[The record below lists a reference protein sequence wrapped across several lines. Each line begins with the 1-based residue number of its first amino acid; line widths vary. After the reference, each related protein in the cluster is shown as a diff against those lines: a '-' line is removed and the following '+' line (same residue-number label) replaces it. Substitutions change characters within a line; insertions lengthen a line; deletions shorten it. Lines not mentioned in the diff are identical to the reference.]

1 MKTDEFIEILV
12 ALPPERRRSLAAPF
26 VAALAAGLIV
36 AIALWLALGPR
47 DILASAMSIRF
58 DVKLLST
65 LSLALAAGGLMFRLA
80 QPGAPVGYWLRGL
93 FVAPSV
99 VAIAV
104 LGELAMTD
112 PGSWWT
118 RLVGANA
125 LDCLTYIPLLS
136 AAPLV
141 GLLLA
146 MRQAAPTEP
155 GLAGAVCGLSAG
167 GFGGFF
173 YAMHCPDDSP
183 LFIAIWYT
191 IAIAGVTL
199 VGSFIGSRLL
209 RW

>member
-1 MKTDEFIEILV
+1 MKTDELIESL
-12 ALPPERRRSLAAPF
+12 AAQPLERRTSIPRTFARSLAY
-26 VAALAAGLIV
+26 GLCV
-36 AIALWLALGPR
+36 AISLWLALGSR
-47 DILASAMSIRF
+47 DLLVSTTSIRF

-65 LSLALAAGGLMFRLA
+65 LSLAVAASGLLLRMAR
-80 QPGAPVGYWLRGL
+80 PGAPVGYWLKGL
-93 FVAPSV
+93 LVAPGV
-99 VAIAV
+99 VALAVIA
-104 LGELAMTD
+104 ELAATAS
-112 PGSWWT
+112 GSWWT
-118 RLVGANA
+118 RLIGTNA

-155 GLAGAVCGLSAG
+155 CLAGAVCGLSAG

-183 LFIAIWYT
+183 LFLATWYT

-199 VGSFIGSRLL
+199 IGGVAGSRIL

>member
-1 MKTDEFIEILV
+1 MKTDELID
-12 ALPPERRRSLAAPF
+12 ALAAQPPERRMSIPRTFAR
-26 VAALAAGLIV
+26 ALACGLCV
-36 AIALWLALGPR
+36 AISLWLALGSR
-47 DILASAMSIRF
+47 NLLVAAASIRF

-65 LSLALAAGGLMFRLA
+65 LSLAVAAGGLMLRMA
-80 QPGAPVGYWLRGL
+80 RPGAPVGNWLKAL
-93 FVAPSV
+93 LVAPGV
-99 VAIAV
+99 VALAVIA
-104 LGELAMTD
+104 ELAATT
-112 PGSWWT
+112 PGTWWP
-118 RLVGANA
+118 RLVGTNA
-125 LDCLTYIPLLS
+125 LECLTFIPLLS

-167 GFGGFF
+167 GFAGFF

-183 LFIAIWYT
+183 LFLATWYT

-199 VGSFIGSRLL
+199 IGGVAGSRIL

>member
-1 MKTDEFIEILV
+1 MKTDELIE
-12 ALPPERRRSLAAPF
+12 
-26 VAALAAGLIV
+26 ALAAQPLERRMSIPWTFARALACGLCV
-36 AIALWLALGPR
+36 AILLWLALGSR
-47 DILASAMSIRF
+47 DLLASATSIRF

-65 LSLALAAGGLMFRLA
+65 FSLAVASCGLMLRMA
-80 QPGAPVGYWLRGL
+80 RPGAAVGYWLKAL
-93 FVAPSV
+93 LVAPGV
-99 VAIAV
+99 VALAVIA
-104 LGELAMTD
+104 ELAATT

-118 RLVGANA
+118 RLIGTNA
-125 LDCLTYIPLLS
+125 LDCVTYIPLLS

-183 LFIAIWYT
+183 LFLATWYT

-199 VGSFIGSRLL
+199 IGGAAGSRIL